1 MPKILN
7 KIKKLR
13 RADDAT
19 KKRWLFGA
27 TTISMIFVIALW
39 VFYLNMTL
47 PSINKEKKIAEVNN
61 EESLSK
67 IFKNGLGVISGDF
80 QGKFNELKFQFN
92 HKLDSFKNE
101 IQKNNEL
108 LIEPMSAQE
117 FQPPPNEAIP
127 PTTLP

>member
-1 MPKILN
+1 MPKVLN
-7 KIKKLR
+7 KIKKLQ

-39 VFYLNMTL
+39 IFYLNMTL
-47 PSINKEKKIAEVNN
+47 PSINKETKNAEVN
-61 EESLSK
+61 EESLSG

-108 LIEPMSAQE
+108 LIEPMSTQE
-117 FQPPPNEAIP
+117 FQPTPNEIVP
-127 PTTLP
+127 PTALP